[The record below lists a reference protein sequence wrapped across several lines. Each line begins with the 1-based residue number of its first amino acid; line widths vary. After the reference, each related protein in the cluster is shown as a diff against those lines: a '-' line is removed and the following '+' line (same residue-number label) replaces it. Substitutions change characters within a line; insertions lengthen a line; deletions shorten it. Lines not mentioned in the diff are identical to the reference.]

1 MPGQGPAAALTSQ
14 MRPPLF
20 LSCKEALH
28 NVVKHAGASEVTLG
42 VAVKEGALVVT
53 IADNGRG
60 RTGAAGSRTP
70 SRWAAGQGTANRHR
84 RLAAMG
90 GRCEITDAAAG
101 AGTVVT
107 LTMPLAESL

>member
-1 MPGQGPAAALTSQ
+1 M
-14 MRPPLF
+14 
-20 LSCKEALH
+20 
-28 NVVKHAGASEVTLG
+28 VKHAGASEVTRG
-42 VAVKEGALVVT
+42 VAVKAGALVVT

-70 SRWAAGQGTANRHR
+70 FRWAAGQGTENMHR

-101 AGTVVT
+101 AGTTVT
-107 LTMPLAESL
+107 FTMPLTESA